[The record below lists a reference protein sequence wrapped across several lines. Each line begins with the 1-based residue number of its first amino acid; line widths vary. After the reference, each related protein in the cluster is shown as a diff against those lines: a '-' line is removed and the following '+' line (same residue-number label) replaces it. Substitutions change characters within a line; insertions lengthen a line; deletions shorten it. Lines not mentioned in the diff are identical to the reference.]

1 MAKKQDKRAARQ
13 ELLLTIKR
21 QDYVLRQLGKPDDDT
36 PRRASTPEELHAAQV
51 ELQDAIRKVQGIG
64 GASAPGSEAK
74 GARVAEG
81 VRRAVALI
89 IERQDAE
96 LVRIGKPDDD
106 TPRKA
111 STAEELE
118 AGQSEIHKAINKA
131 QSINAA
137 CEQASSELL
146 DASGHPKAGS
156 IRQSINRQL
165 DENSDLSSLVEQLYE
180 DAQRFGRTL

>member
-1 MAKKQDKRAARQ
+1 MAKKQDNRAARQ
-13 ELLLTIKR
+13 ELLLVIKR
-21 QDYVLRQLGKPDDDT
+21 QDYVLQQLGKPDDPT
-36 PRRASTPEELHAAQV
+36 SRRASTPEELHAAQV
-51 ELQDAIRKVQGIG
+51 ELHDAIRKVQGIG

-81 VRRAVALI
+81 VRRAMELL
-89 IERQDAE
+89 IERRDAE

-106 TPRKA
+106 TPRDP

-118 AGQSEIHKAINKA
+118 AGQLEIRKAIDKV

-137 CEQASSELL
+137 CQDASRELL
-146 DASGHPKAGS
+146 DANGHPKAGS
-156 IRQSINRQL
+156 IRQSITRQL
-165 DENSDLSSLVEQLYE
+165 DENGDLSSLVEQAYE